1 MPMLV
6 QYRTVEHLLLVS
18 LLLSGPWRYCAV
30 CWGFSTAP
38 PASTSSLLFAL
49 TMSEHE
55 ATKDDAAAY
64 NDYHSIA
71 VDVSQAHVCSRREGG
86 MTLTCK

>member
-1 MPMLV
+1 MPA
-6 QYRTVEHLLLVS
+6 QYWTVEQLLLVT
-18 LLLSGPWRYCAV
+18 LLLSGPWCYCVV
-30 CWGFSTAP
+30 CWGFSAVP
-38 PASTSSLLFAL
+38 PTRSSSLRV
-49 TMSEHE
+49 EHE

-71 VDVSQAHVCSRREGG
+71 VDVSQAHVCSHHEGG